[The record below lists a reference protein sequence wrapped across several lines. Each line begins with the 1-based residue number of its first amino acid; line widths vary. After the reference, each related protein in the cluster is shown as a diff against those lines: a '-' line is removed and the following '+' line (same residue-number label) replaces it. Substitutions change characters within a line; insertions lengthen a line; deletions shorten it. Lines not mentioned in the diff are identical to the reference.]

1 VIRFNPCT
9 RAIILRF
16 PGGDCE
22 AIAFSISGLELNFR
36 AWLIDRKTEAE
47 EIKMKAIRVYEIGGP
62 DKMVYDDI
70 PLPSPGT
77 GQALVKIH
85 SIGLNF
91 IDVYFRTGLY
101 KSALPFT
108 PGMEASGTVESIGD
122 GVTLVSPGNRVAYAG
137 VIGAYAEY
145 ALVNASHLV
154 ALPGDVDFPSAAAVM
169 LQGITAH
176 YLTHSAFPLKKGD
189 TLLLHAAAGGVG
201 LLLIQIAKRIGAKI
215 IGTVSTEEK
224 AALALNAGAD
234 RIIIYTREDFE
245 LEVKSITGGTGVD
258 VVYDSVGRT
267 TFEKGLN
274 CLKRRGMMVLF
285 GQSSGP
291 VPPIEPGILNARGS
305 LYLTRPGLAHYT
317 ATREE
322 LLWRAGEILKWI
334 SEKSLKIHIDQTY
347 PLKEAARA
355 HQALEG
361 RKTIGK
367 VLLQP

>member
-1 VIRFNPCT
+1 
-9 RAIILRF
+9 
-16 PGGDCE
+16 
-22 AIAFSISGLELNFR
+22 
-36 AWLIDRKTEAE
+36 
-47 EIKMKAIRVYEIGGP
+47 MKAIRVHETGGP
-62 DKMVYDDI
+62 EKLLYEEI
-70 PLPSPGT
+70 PAPSPGP
-77 GQALVKIH
+77 GQVLVKIR

-101 KSALPFT
+101 KAALPFT
-108 PGMEASGTVESIGD
+108 PGMEAAGTVESVGESVTAVKPGD
-122 GVTLVSPGNRVAYAG
+122 RVAYAG
-137 VIGAYAEY
+137 IIGAYAEY
-145 ALVNASHLV
+145 SLVNASQLV
-154 ALPGDVDFPSAAAVM
+154 PLPDDIDFQSAAAAM

-176 YLTHSAFPLKKGD
+176 YLTYSAFPLRAGE
-189 TLLLHAAAGGVG
+189 TALLHAASGGVG
-201 LLLIQIAKRIGAKI
+201 LLLIQVAKKIGAKI

-224 AALALNAGAD
+224 AALARSAGAD
-234 RIIIYTREDFE
+234 HIIFYTRDDFE
-245 LEVKSITGGTGVD
+245 QEVKRITAGAGVD

-285 GQSSGP
+285 GQSSGTVAP
-291 VPPIEPGILNARGS
+291 FDPGILNAKGS

-322 LLWRAGEILKWI
+322 LTWRAGDILKWV

-355 HQALEG
+355 HQALEA
-361 RKTIGK
+361 RQTVGK